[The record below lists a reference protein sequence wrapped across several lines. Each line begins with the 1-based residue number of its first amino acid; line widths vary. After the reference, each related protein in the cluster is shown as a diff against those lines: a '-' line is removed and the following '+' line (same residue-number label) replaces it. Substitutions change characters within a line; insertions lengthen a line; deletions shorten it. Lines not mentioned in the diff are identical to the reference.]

1 MNECVNINKVSH
13 AAHAAHAAH
22 DKDGR
27 VNRDMLTVSIA
38 KTIETVET

>member
-1 MNECVNINKVSH
+1 MNECVNINKVF
-13 AAHAAHAAH
+13 HAAHAAH

-27 VNRDMLTVSIA
+27 VKRDMLTVSIA